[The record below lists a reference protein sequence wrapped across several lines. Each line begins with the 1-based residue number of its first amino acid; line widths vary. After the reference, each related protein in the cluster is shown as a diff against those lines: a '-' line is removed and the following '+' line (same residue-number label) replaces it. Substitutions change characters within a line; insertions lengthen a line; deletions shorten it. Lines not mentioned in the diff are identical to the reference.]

1 MNWIQSSGDKSI
13 SNATTD
19 NAQKSKTAGP
29 FLFAVGGVL
38 LNLTGLIVQLSYG
51 NGLQLLTLFY
61 YIGVLIGFSRHV
73 KKSTFDQNRMT
84 MMAFLA
90 IGFVYLSFDIQLS
103 IFFLSAVN
111 SSDSIANK
119 QIATAGSATSLA
131 GCLITI
137 ISWTY
142 LMIRT
147 GEIPSMQ
154 SLPN

>member
-1 MNWIQSSGDKSI
+1 MNWIKSSGDKSI

-29 FLFAVGGVL
+29 FLFAVIGVL
-38 LNLTGLIVQLSYG
+38 LNLTGLIVPLCFGIYYG
-51 NGLQLLTLFY
+51 NGLQFLTFLY

-103 IFFLSAVN
+103 IFLILAGISR
-111 SSDSIANK
+111 DSE
-119 QIATAGSATSLA
+119 IATAGSATSLA